1 MKIRKYQI
9 DDTQQIMDLFYD
21 TVHAINS
28 QDYTKE
34 QVDAWAP
41 RKMDYEKWKK
51 RLISRVTNVAEED
64 GVIAGFAELQSNGHL
79 DCFYCRK
86 EFIGRGVGGLLLKSV
101 EATARKL
108 RAPAL
113 FAEVS
118 ITARPFFERRGF
130 QLVKEQ
136 EVVVRGVSMKNYV
149 MSKPMLMAQQMRK
162 R

>member
-1 MKIRKYQI
+1 MEKKINFGSDSCCRRR
-9 DDTQQIMDLFYD
+9 
-21 TVHAINS
+21 
-28 QDYTKE
+28 
-34 QVDAWAP
+34 W
-41 RKMDYEKWKK
+41 
-51 RLISRVTNVAEED
+51 
-64 GVIAGFAELQSNGHL
+64 VIAGFAELQSNGHL

-108 RAPAL
+108 RVPAL